1 LNRIEYVHQKSFI
14 HRDVKPDNF
23 VIGRGRRVSVIYI
36 IDFGLAKKYRDSRT
50 MMHIPYREGKHLT
63 GTARYASISTHLGI
77 EQSRRDDLEAVAY
90 VLLYF
95 IRGSLPWQGLKA
107 GTKRDKY
114 DKIMEKKMGTPI
126 DVLCKYCPYE
136 FHTYLN
142 YTRCMRFEDRPD
154 YVYVRRLF
162 RDLFYREGLTYD
174 FNFDWTAKIQAA
186 ATKMKPDDAEDV
198 NEPPF
203 GETDFPK
210 KKQKSDED
218 NTREAGV
225 VVRGTD
231 EREAD

>member
-1 LNRIEYVHQKSFI
+1 MCSASTAPVSLQRKS
-14 HRDVKPDNF
+14 DPD
-23 VIGRGRRVSVIYI
+23 
-36 IDFGLAKKYRDSRT
+36 
-50 MMHIPYREGKHLT
+50 
-63 GTARYASISTHLGI
+63 
-77 EQSRRDDLEAVAY
+77 
-90 VLLYF
+90 
-95 IRGSLPWQGLKA
+95 
-107 GTKRDKY
+107 
-114 DKIMEKKMGTPI
+114 
-126 DVLCKYCPYE
+126 E